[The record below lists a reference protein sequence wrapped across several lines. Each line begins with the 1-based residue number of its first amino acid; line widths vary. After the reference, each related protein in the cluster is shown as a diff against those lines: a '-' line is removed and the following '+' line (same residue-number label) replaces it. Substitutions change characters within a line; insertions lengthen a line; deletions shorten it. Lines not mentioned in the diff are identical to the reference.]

1 MSKLKLLAIGVVFAL
16 SATPLYSM
24 ACGAKDG
31 MTHMGAVLSVD
42 ASGKTFTIRDA
53 QTQKPITFLA
63 NNEIIEGLKDAKGSI
78 MVNYEENGDQLKAVG
93 VTF

>member
-1 MSKLKLLAIGVVFAL
+1 MTKLKQLLATSAL
-16 SATPLYSM
+16 LLLASQAM
-24 ACGAKDG
+24 ACGPEKG

-53 QTQKPITFLA
+53 QTQAPITFLA
-63 NNEIIEGLKDAKGSI
+63 SNEILDGLKDAKGSV
-78 MVNYEENGDQLKAVG
+78 MVNYEEDGDQLKAVG

>member
-1 MSKLKLLAIGVVFAL
+1 MTKLRLLAL
-16 SATPLYSM
+16 SAAFVLSASPFYAM
-24 ACGAKDG
+24 ACEGAG
-31 MTHMGAVLSVD
+31 RFTHMGNVLSVD

-63 NNEIIEGLKDAKGSI
+63 NNEIIDGLKDAKGSI
-78 MVNYEENGDQLKAVG
+78 MVNYQADGDKLKAVG